1 MPSKKHP
8 KSENKKQKNNFQTL
22 DLAIVAAT
30 LIGNPA
36 EFHWAIA
43 LRAFHLRF
51 IQVPGVP
58 DDPLRVCPFPK
69 KLRQAERMPWLN
81 APEDWVAMPVV
92 NILRRHVIWH

>member
-36 EFHWAIA
+36 EFH
-43 LRAFHLRF
+43 
-51 IQVPGVP
+51 
-58 DDPLRVCPFPK
+58 
-69 KLRQAERMPWLN
+69 
-81 APEDWVAMPVV
+81 
-92 NILRRHVIWH
+92 